1 MDDQKAQCTAAYVVY
16 ASTGCT
22 CCNNENH
29 YRGPWRS
36 KEKAEEAVTWYK
48 QERLL
53 ASQYSSR
60 GNYSIRE
67 VAAEILPD
75 GRVILDGTRVVPG
88 FSEDTHDDYLGEL

>member
-1 MDDQKAQCTAAYVVY
+1 MSDLAAQCTSAFVVY

-36 KEKAEEAVTWYK
+36 REKVEEAVTRYR

-53 ASQYSSR
+53 ASQYALR

-88 FSEDTHDDYLGEL
+88 FAEDTNDDYLGEL